1 MAVVIRCWPGR
12 AGYLHYGTLDW
23 GLWSLMRFRCVHLGR
38 LAFGALT
45 ALVSLA
51 PATAA
56 AQSGSDPF
64 GAFGDRWQAG
74 GLVFVA
80 PKFEG
85 GRSYQVTG
93 FPFVAP
99 DLGDNGI
106 VQIKG
111 ADDVRFRVLQFSG
124 FEFGPVA
131 GYRFGRDE
139 DDAARLD
146 GLGDIDGGL
155 VLGGFATYRTG
166 PLAFSV
172 SYHHQATG
180 DDTGGLVRFG
190 AEYVV
195 RPSARLKLTTHL
207 GANYATE
214 DYMTSFFGVSG
225 AQSINSGLPEYSPD
239 AGFKDVYVGAT
250 ASIDLTDRWTLLTH
264 GPLFAPDRRCR
275 RQPHRGNRKPV
286 LRRRSPVLQ
295 IQLGPVA

>member
-1 MAVVIRCWPGR
+1 M
-12 AGYLHYGTLDW
+12 
-23 GLWSLMRFRCVHLGR
+23 
-38 LAFGALT
+38 
-45 ALVSLA
+45 
-51 PATAA
+51 
-56 AQSGSDPF
+56 
-64 GAFGDRWQAG
+64 
-74 GLVFVA
+74 
-80 PKFEG
+80 
-85 GRSYQVTG
+85 
-93 FPFVAP
+93 
-99 DLGDNGI
+99 
-106 VQIKG
+106 
-111 ADDVRFRVLQFSG
+111 LQFSG

-190 AEYVV
+190 AEYVI
-195 RPSARLKLTTHL
+195 RPSAGFKLTASL

-214 DYMTSFFGVSG
+214 DYMTSFFGVSA
-225 AQSINSGLPEYSPD
+225 AQSVSSGLPAYSPD

-250 ASIDLTDRWTLLTH
+250 ASIDLTDRWTLSAH
-264 GPLFAPDRRCR
+264 GPLFAPGRRCR

-286 LRRRSPVLQ
+286 LRRRRPVLQ

>member
-1 MAVVIRCWPGR
+1 
-12 AGYLHYGTLDW
+12 
-23 GLWSLMRFRCVHLGR
+23 MRFRLAHLGR
-38 LAFGALT
+38 LAVGALT

-51 PATAA
+51 PTNAA

-64 GAFGDRWQAG
+64 GAFGDRWQVG
-74 GLVFVA
+74 GLVYVS

-99 DLGDNGI
+99 VGFGDSGI

-124 FEFGPVA
+124 FEFGPLA

-180 DDTGGLVRFG
+180 DDTGGLVRFATEYTTRLG
-190 AEYVV
+190 AG
-195 RPSARLKLTTHL
+195 AKLTASL
-207 GANYATE
+207 GTNYATE
-214 DYMTSFFGVSG
+214 DYMTSFFGVNA
-225 AQSINSGLPEYSPD
+225 AQSGLSGLSVYHPD

-250 ASIDLTDRWTLLTH
+250 ASIDLNDRWTLLLM
-264 GPLFAPDRRCR
+264 GRYARLVGDAAD
-275 RQPHRGNRKPV
+275 
-286 LRRRSPVLQ
+286 SPIVETENQFYGGAALSYKFNW
-295 IQLGPVA
+295 VR

>member
-1 MAVVIRCWPGR
+1 
-12 AGYLHYGTLDW
+12 
-23 GLWSLMRFRCVHLGR
+23 MRFGPAHLGG
-38 LAFGALT
+38 LAFGVVMALAILT
-45 ALVSLA
+45 
-51 PATAA
+51 PTTAA

-64 GAFGDRWQAG
+64 GAFGDRWQVG
-74 GLVFVA
+74 GLVFIS

-99 DLGDNGI
+99 VGLGDNGI
-106 VQIKG
+106 VQFKG
-111 ADDVRFRVLQFSG
+111 ADDVRFRVFQFSG

-155 VLGGFATYRTG
+155 VLGGFAAYRTG
-166 PLAFSV
+166 SLAFSV

-180 DDTGGLVRFG
+180 DDTGGLLRFA
-190 AEYVV
+190 AEYVT
-195 RPSARLKLTTHL
+195 RPAAGFKLTASL

-214 DYMTSFFGVSG
+214 DYMTSFFGVTA
-225 AQSINSGLPEYSPD
+225 AQAVNLPTYSPD

-250 ASIDLTDRWTLLTH
+250 ASIDLTDRWTLLLM
-264 GPLFAPDRRCR
+264 GRYSRLIGDAAD
-275 RQPHRGNRKPV
+275 
-286 LRRRSPVLQ
+286 SPIVETENQFYGGAALSYKFNW
-295 IQLGPVA
+295 GR